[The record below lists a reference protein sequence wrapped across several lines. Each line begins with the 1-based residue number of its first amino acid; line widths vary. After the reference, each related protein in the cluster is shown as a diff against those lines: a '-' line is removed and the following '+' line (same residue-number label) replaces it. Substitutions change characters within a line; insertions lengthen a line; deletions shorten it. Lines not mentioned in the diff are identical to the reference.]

1 MRVIAGKLLKLVAV
15 VFVVSLLTFVM
26 TRNLG
31 GDPVVQKL
39 GPQASDPVSYAATQH
54 ELGLDRPFVTQYAD
68 WLWNALHGDLGRSY
82 NNNQEVSKSLQ
93 QRLPVTLELLFLAQ
107 LFSILIAVPLG
118 IYCAYRQNSRIDRI
132 ITGASFGILSIPGF
146 ALAIILVYFFAVQW
160 NLVPATGYTRLTEDV
175 GENLRSVALAATIL
189 TLPLAAVY
197 TRLLRSDMIAN
208 LHEDFILVAKSKGL
222 PTWHILLRHALR
234 PSSFSLLTVFGIN
247 FGTLLGGSVIVEYL
261 FALPGVG
268 SLAVESIG
276 RRDYLV
282 TQGVVLLI
290 AIAFVLANFIVDI
303 LYSVLD
309 PRIRRAAG

>member
-1 MRVIAGKLLKLVAV
+1 MRVVAGKLLKLVAV

-39 GPQASDPVSYAATQH
+39 GPQASDPVSYAATEH
-54 ELGLDRPFVTQYAD
+54 ELGLDRPFVTQYAS
-68 WLWNALHGDLGRSY
+68 WLGNALQGDLGRTY

-107 LFSILIAVPLG
+107 LLSILIAVPLG
-118 IYCAYRQNSRIDRI
+118 IYCAYRQNSRTDRI

-146 ALAIILVYFFAVQW
+146 ALAIILVYFFAVKW
-160 NLVPATGYTRLTEDV
+160 NLVPATGYTRLTENV
-175 GENLRSVALAATIL
+175 GENLRSVALATTIL

-290 AIAFVLANFIVDI
+290 AIAFVVANFIVDV

>member
-1 MRVIAGKLLKLVAV
+1 MRVIAFKLVKLVAV
-15 VFVVSLLTFVM
+15 IFVVSLLTFVM

-39 GPQASDPVSYAATQH
+39 GPQAGDPESYAAVEH
-54 ELGLDRPFVTQYAD
+54 ELGLDRPFVVQYVD
-68 WLWNALHGDLGRSY
+68 WLWNAMQGDLGRSY

-93 QRLPVTLELLFLAQ
+93 QRLPVTLELLILAQ

-118 IYCAYRQNSRIDRI
+118 IYCAYKQNSRIDRV
-132 ITGASFGILSIPGF
+132 ITSMSFGVLSIPGF
-146 ALAIILVYFFAVQW
+146 ALAIVLVYFFAVQW

-175 GENLRSVALAATIL
+175 GENLRTVFLATVVL

-222 PTWHILLRHALR
+222 PTWHILFRHALR

-290 AIAFVLANFIVDI
+290 AFAFVIANFVVDV

>member
-1 MRVIAGKLLKLVAV
+1 MRVIAGRVAKLIAV
-15 VFVVSLLTFVM
+15 TFIVSLLTFVM

-39 GPQASDPVSYAATQH
+39 GPQAGDPESYAAVQK
-54 ELGLDRPFVTQYAD
+54 ELGLDRPFVVQYVD
-68 WLWNALHGDLGRSY
+68 WATNALQGDLGRSY

-107 LFSILIAVPLG
+107 FFSLLIAVPLG
-118 IYCAYRQNSRIDRI
+118 IFCAYRQNSRIDRI
-132 ITGASFGILSIPGF
+132 ITGASFGILSVPGF
-146 ALAIILVYFFAVQW
+146 AMAIILVYFFAVQW

-290 AIAFVLANFIVDI
+290 AFAFVLANFIVDI
-303 LYSVLD
+303 LYAVLD
-309 PRIRRAAG
+309 PRIRRATG

>member
-1 MRVIAGKLLKLVAV
+1 MRVIAWKLAKLVAV
-15 VFVVSLLTFVM
+15 IFIVSLLTFVM

-39 GPQASDPVSYAATQH
+39 GPQASDPVSYAAVEH
-54 ELGLDRPFVTQYAD
+54 ELGLDRPFVVQYGD

-107 LFSILIAVPLG
+107 FFSLLIALPLG
-118 IYCAYRQNSRIDRI
+118 IYCAYKQNSRIDRL
-132 ITGASFGILSIPGF
+132 ITSFSFGVLSIPGF

-160 NLVPATGYTRLTEDV
+160 NLVPATGFTRLTQDV

-222 PTWHILLRHALR
+222 PTWHILFRHALR

-290 AIAFVLANFIVDI
+290 AFAFVMANFIVDV